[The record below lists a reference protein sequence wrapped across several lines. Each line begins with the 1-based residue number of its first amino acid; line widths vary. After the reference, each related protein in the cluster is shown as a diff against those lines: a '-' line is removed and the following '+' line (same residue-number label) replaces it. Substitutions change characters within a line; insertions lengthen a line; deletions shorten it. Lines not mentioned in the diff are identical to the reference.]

1 MTNFDELWQPFNLSF
16 DALQN
21 NKGLESLDALFL
33 NSLSSELKNKISAWR
48 NKALTLSKIE
58 TSELQI
64 EIAKALN
71 EFIANSLKIQKD
83 VGFYFTQAEDE
94 ASILTFKDRY
104 IQRGAKRYKQEITAN
119 FNELTDRLMA
129 KSNATVDSFE
139 FDLAKYAM
147 TQEAGSDAEEEIIQW
162 GALALSS
169 DEGKAL
175 TKSWVSFKF
184 PERTDPQSL
193 VNSAEISFKGIPVKK
208 GEGIERRRD
217 GFHLTDNRM
226 CDHAVA
232 GEVDYCKYCHDH
244 EGDFCSKGFPV
255 KKAEPELGLKKD
267 SFGNTQTGCPLD
279 EKISEMIL
287 LRKTGHVI
295 GALAMIMIENPMVPA
310 TGHRICNDCMKACIY
325 QKTEPVNIPEIETN
339 VLTSVLGLP
348 WGVEIYDIFTRW
360 NPLKQQDFLP
370 TASNNRKVLVSGLGP
385 AGFTMAHYLS
395 QAGCHVVA
403 VDGLK
408 IEPLPDTLLTAP
420 VQDWSSLEEDLASR
434 ILYGFGG
441 VAEYGITVRW
451 DKNFLRLIYLVLA
464 RRQNIQIF
472 GGVRLGGTMMLE
484 DAFELGFDHVSMA
497 VGAGLPRVLNIE
509 NSLARG
515 MRQASDFLM
524 AMQLTGAAKRT
535 SLSTLQV
542 RMPAVVIG
550 GGLTAVDAATEVQAY
565 YIQQVEKVL
574 HRVEIL
580 GEETIRSSLF
590 TPEDHDI
597 LDEFLTHG
605 REVKAERERAA
616 KAGDAPNFTPLL
628 HQWGG
633 VLLAYRRT
641 MQESPAYT
649 LNHEEITKAFEEG
662 IFYGESLDPKGV
674 NLDKYGHIE
683 SITFTKNGIETN
695 LPARTVLV
703 AAGTSPNTIY
713 ATEHGTLEVED
724 QHHFQGYDLLGNKVI
739 YNHDKHVKDEFAPFT
754 SYDQNDHRVS
764 YIGDTHP
771 TFNGNVVKAITSA
784 KRTADQVIESMK
796 SLPANTLANDALSAT
811 MTEGLTV
818 TIESVKRDNPA
829 VAEVWVKAPFVAK
842 NFKPGQFFRLQTYE
856 VDGQIIDDTR
866 MQIPLFTASGT
877 GSKDGAIRLMV
888 FQWGVA
894 PRLIG
899 RLKKGDRLILAGPTG
914 APSDIPTN
922 KNILIMA
929 GSWGTA
935 IMLDLAPVLR
945 EAGNKVTY
953 ISTLGQA
960 ADADK
965 MDELE
970 ASTDQIVWCVQ
981 KGDKVKARRPQDSSV
996 LATDMIEL
1004 IENLGNDG
1012 TIDLSSID
1020 RMIALGS
1027 TSLLKSL
1034 QQDLSEGG
1042 RLTPMFKPDVEVMG
1056 TVGSPMQC
1064 MMKGVC
1070 GQCLQWQIDP
1080 VTKKRTK
1087 AVFSCAQQDQNVKE
1101 IDLDNLTARTSQNR
1115 LLDIINGA
1123 WFNRILEIEKN
1134 Q

>member
-1 MTNFDELWQPFNLSF
+1 MTDFNDLWRPYALSF
-16 DALQN
+16 DAL
-21 NKGLESLDALFL
+21 KTTEGLVSLDELFL
-33 NSLSSELKNKISAWR
+33 KSLSPELNSTIKAWR
-48 NKALTLSKIE
+48 NNTLTLTAIE
-58 TSELQI
+58 TSELQL
-64 EIAKALN
+64 EIARHLN
-71 EFIANSLKIQKD
+71 RFISETLKIED
-83 VGFYFTQAEDE
+83 HTNFYFEQAADE
-94 ASILTFKDRY
+94 AIVLEFKNRY
-104 IQRGAKRYKQEITAN
+104 VQRGAKRYKQEITES
-119 FNELTDRLMA
+119 FNALTEQVMA
-129 KSNATVDSFE
+129 KSGATAENFE
-139 FDLAKYAM
+139 FALAKYAM
-147 TQEAGSDAEEEIIQW
+147 ALEAESSEEKTVIEW
-162 GALALSS
+162 ATLALNT

-175 TKSWVSFKF
+175 TQHWVSFKF
-184 PERTDPQSL
+184 PERVDPQAL
-193 VNSAEISFKGIPVKK
+193 VNSTEITFKGIPVKK
-208 GEGIERRRD
+208 GDGKDRRRD
-217 GFHLTDNRM
+217 GFHLTDSRM
-226 CDHAVA
+226 CDHDIA
-232 GEVDYCKYCHDH
+232 GETDYCKYCHDH
-244 EGDFCSKGFPV
+244 DGDFCSKGFPV
-255 KKAEPELGLKKD
+255 KKAQPELGLKKD
-267 SFGNTQTGCPLD
+267 TFGNTQTGCPLD
-279 EKISEMIL
+279 EKISEMIT
-287 LRKTGHVI
+287 LRKSGHVV

-325 QKTEPVNIPEIETN
+325 QKTEPVNIPQIETN
-339 VLTSVLGLP
+339 VLTSVLNLP

-360 NPLKQQDFLP
+360 NPLKQTDYLP
-370 TASNNRKVLVSGLGP
+370 TESTNRKVLVSGLGP
-385 AGFTMAHYLS
+385 AGFTMTHYLS

-408 IEPLPDTLLTAP
+408 IEPLPEALLNGP
-420 VQDWSSLEEDLASR
+420 VEHWSSLEEDLANR

-464 RRQNIQIF
+464 RRNNVQIF
-472 GGVRLGGTMMLE
+472 GGVRLGGTLMLE
-484 DAFELGFDHVSMA
+484 DAFKMGFDHVSMA

-524 AMQLTGAAKRT
+524 AMQLTGAAKQT

-550 GGLTAVDAATEVQAY
+550 GGLTAVDAATEMQAY
-565 YIQQVEKVL
+565 YIKQVEKVL
-574 HRVEIL
+574 HRVETL
-580 GEETIRSSLF
+580 GEEAVRAKLF

-616 KAGDAPNFTPLL
+616 AAGEAPNFTPLL
-628 HQWGG
+628 HKWGG

-662 IFYGESLDPKGV
+662 IFYGESLNPTGV

-683 SITFTKNGIETN
+683 SISFTKNGEDVTI
-695 LPARTVLV
+695 PARTVLV

-724 QHHFQGYDLLGNKVI
+724 QHHFQGYDILGNKVE
-739 YNHDKHVKDEFAPFT
+739 YDRSKTVKDDFAPFT
-754 SYDQNDHRVS
+754 SFNHKDHRVS

-784 KRTADQVIESMK
+784 KRTADQVIEAMK
-796 SLPANTLANDALSAT
+796 ALPANHIDNAELSRV

-818 TIESVKRDNPA
+818 TIESVKLDNPA
-829 VAEVWVKAPFVAK
+829 VAEVWVKAPFVAR

-856 VDGQIIDDTR
+856 VDGQIVDDTR
-866 MQIPLFTASGT
+866 LQIPLFTASGT
-877 GSKDGAIRLMV
+877 GSKDDAIRLMV

-894 PRLIG
+894 PRLVS
-899 RLKKGDRLILAGPTG
+899 RLKKGDRLVLAGPTG
-914 APSDIPTN
+914 APTDIPTN

-929 GSWGTA
+929 GRWGTA

-945 EAGNKVTY
+945 EAGNKITY
-953 ISTLGQA
+953 IATLGQA
-960 ADADK
+960 SEMDK

-981 KGDKVKARRPQDSSV
+981 KGEKVTARRVQDSSV
-996 LATDMIEL
+996 VATDMIEL
-1004 IENLGNDG
+1004 LHELDKDG
-1012 TIDLSSID
+1012 VVDLSSID
-1020 RMIALGS
+1020 RMLALGS
-1027 TSLLKSL
+1027 TSLLKGL
-1034 QQDLSEGG
+1034 QKELSEGG
-1042 RLTPMFKPDVEVMG
+1042 RLTPIFKTDVEVMG

-1080 VTKKRTK
+1080 ITKKRTK
-1087 AVFSCAQQDQNVKE
+1087 AVFTCAGQDQNVKE

-1115 LLDIINGA
+1115 LLDVLNVA
-1123 WFNRILEIEKN
+1123 WFDNILKKID
-1134 Q
+1134 

>member
-1 MTNFDELWQPFNLSF
+1 MTNFDQLWKPFALSF
-16 DALQN
+16 DAL
-21 NKGLESLDALFL
+21 KTKEGLESLDQLFL
-33 NSLSSELKNKISAWR
+33 NSLSPELKDQIEAWR
-48 NKALTLSKIE
+48 QQELTLSEIE

-64 EIAKALN
+64 KIAEALN
-71 EFIANSLKIQKD
+71 QFISNTLQIQKD
-83 VGFYFTQAEDE
+83 TEFYFTQAQDE
-94 ASILTFKDRY
+94 ATVLQFKDRY
-104 IQRGAKRYKQEITAN
+104 IQRGAKRYKQDIAETFDA
-119 FNELTDRLMA
+119 LTDRLMT
-129 KSNATVDSFE
+129 KSHATAETFE
-139 FDLAKYAM
+139 FDLAKYALA
-147 TQEAGSDAEEEIIQW
+147 QEAGSDEEKEIIEW
-162 GALALSS
+162 GALALNTE
-169 DEGKAL
+169 EGKAA
-175 TKSWVSFKF
+175 TKGWVSFKF
-184 PERTDPQSL
+184 PERVDSANL
-193 VNSAEISFKGIPVKK
+193 VGNEEVSFKGIPVLQGNGK
-208 GEGIERRRD
+208 ERRRD

-226 CDHAVA
+226 CDHDIA

-255 KKAEPELGLKKD
+255 KKAQPELGLKKD
-267 SFGNTQTGCPLD
+267 TFGNTQTGCPLD
-279 EKISEMIL
+279 EKISEMIT

-325 QKTEPVNIPEIETN
+325 QKTEPVNIPQIETN
-339 VLTSVLGLP
+339 VLTSVLELP
-348 WGVEIYDIFTRW
+348 WGIEIYDIFTRW
-360 NPLKQQDFLP
+360 NPLKQSAYLP
-370 TASNNRKVLVSGLGP
+370 TDGNNRKVLVSGLGP
-385 AGFTMAHYLS
+385 AGFTMTHYLS

-408 IEPLPDTLLTAP
+408 IEPLPDAIINGP
-420 VQDWSSLEEDLASR
+420 VEHWSSLEEDLANR

-464 RRQNIQIF
+464 RRNNVQIF
-472 GGVRLGGTMMLE
+472 GGVRLGGTLMLE

-524 AMQLTGAAKRT
+524 AMQLTGAAKQT
-535 SLSTLQV
+535 SLATLQV

-550 GGLTAVDAATEVQAY
+550 GGLTAVDSATEMQAY
-565 YIQQVEKVL
+565 YITQVEKVL
-574 HRVEIL
+574 HRVDTL
-580 GEETIRSSLF
+580 GEEAVRAAIF
-590 TPEDHDI
+590 TPEDQDI
-597 LDEFLTHG
+597 LDEFITHG

-616 KAGDAPNFTPLL
+616 AAGEAPNFIPLL
-628 HQWGG
+628 HKWGG

-662 IFYGESLDPKGV
+662 IFYGESLNPQGV

-683 SITFTKNGIETN
+683 TITFTKDGEAVTI
-695 LPARTVLV
+695 PARTVLV

-713 ATEHGTLEVED
+713 ATEHGTIEVED
-724 QHHFQGYDLLGNKVI
+724 KHHFQGYDLLGNKVE
-739 YNHDKHVKDEFAPFT
+739 YDREKNVKDDFAPFT
-754 SYDQNDHRVS
+754 SYEHKDHRVS

-784 KRTADQVIESMK
+784 KRTADQVIEAMK
-796 SLPANTLANDALSAT
+796 ALPTNHLSNNDLSAT

-818 TIESVKRDNPA
+818 TVQSVNRDNPS

-856 VDGQIIDDTR
+856 VDGQIIEDTR

-877 GSKDGAIRLMV
+877 GSKDDAIRLMV

-894 PRLIG
+894 PRLIS
-899 RLKKGDRLILAGPTG
+899 RLKPGDRLVLAGPTG
-914 APSDIPTN
+914 APTDIPTN
-922 KNILIMA
+922 KNVLIMA
-929 GSWGTA
+929 GRWGTA

-945 EAGNKVTY
+945 EAGNKITY
-953 ISTLGQA
+953 IATLAQA
-960 ADADK
+960 SEMDK

-970 ASTDQIVWCVQ
+970 ASTDQIIWCVQ
-981 KGDKVKARRPQDSSV
+981 KGDKLEARRPQDSSV
-996 LATDMIEL
+996 VATDMIEL
-1004 IENLGNDG
+1004 LENLNNDG
-1012 TIDLSSID
+1012 VVDLSSID
-1020 RMIALGS
+1020 RMLALGS
-1027 TSLLKSL
+1027 TGLLKGL
-1034 QQDLSEGG
+1034 QKELSPEG
-1042 RLTPMFKPDVEVMG
+1042 RLVDIFKPDVEVMG

-1080 VTKKRTK
+1080 VTKQRTK
-1087 AVFSCAQQDQNVKE
+1087 AVFTCAGQDQNVKE

-1115 LLDIINGA
+1115 LLDVINVA
-1123 WFNRILEIEKN
+1123 WFNRILTKID

>member
-1 MTNFDELWQPFNLSF
+1 MTNFDELWKPFSLSF
-16 DALQN
+16 DALKTT
-21 NKGLESLDALFL
+21 KGLESLDSLFL
-33 NSLSSELKNKISAWR
+33 NNLSPELKDKITAWR
-48 NKALTLSKIE
+48 QTKLELTAIE

-64 EIAKALN
+64 EIAQALN
-71 EFIANSLKIQKD
+71 EFLSNTLNIQKD
-83 VGFYFTQAEDE
+83 TGFYLAQAEDE
-94 ASILTFKDRY
+94 KTVLSFKDRY
-104 IQRGAKRYKQEITAN
+104 IQRGAKRYKQEITAT
-119 FNELTDRLMA
+119 FDALTDSLMT
-129 KSNATVDSFE
+129 KSNATAETFE
-139 FDLAKYAM
+139 FDLAKYAL
-147 TQEAGSDAEEEIIQW
+147 TLEAGSDEEKEIIEW
-162 GALALSS
+162 AALILNNEAH
-169 DEGKAL
+169 KAF
-175 TKSWVSFKF
+175 TQGWVSFKF
-184 PERTDPQSL
+184 PERIDPQNL
-193 VNSAEISFKGIPVKK
+193 VSSEEISFKGIPVRK
-208 GEGIERRRD
+208 GDGKERRRD

-226 CDHAVA
+226 CDHEVA

-244 EGDFCSKGFPV
+244 DGDFCSKGFPV
-255 KKAEPELGLKKD
+255 KKAQPELGLKKD
-267 SFGNTQTGCPLD
+267 TFGNTQTGCPLD
-279 EKISEMIL
+279 EKISEMIT
-287 LRKTGHVI
+287 LRKSGHVI

-325 QKTEPVNIPEIETN
+325 QKTEPVNIPQIETN
-339 VLTSVLGLP
+339 VLTSVLELP
-348 WGVEIYDIFTRW
+348 WGIEIYDIFTRW
-360 NPLKQQDFLP
+360 NPLKQTAYLP
-370 TASNNRKVLVSGLGP
+370 EDGNNRKVMVSGLGP
-385 AGFTMAHYLS
+385 AGFTMTHYLS

-408 IEPLPDTLLTAP
+408 IEPLPEALLNGP
-420 VQDWSSLEEDLASR
+420 VEHWSALEEDLASR

-464 RRQNIQIF
+464 RRNNVQIF
-472 GGVRLGGTMMLE
+472 GGVRLGGTLMIE
-484 DAFELGFDHVSMA
+484 DAFKLGFDHVSMA

-524 AMQLTGAAKRT
+524 AMQLTGAAKTT

-550 GGLTAVDAATEVQAY
+550 GGLTAVDSATEVQAY
-565 YIQQVEKVL
+565 YIKQVEKVL
-574 HRVEIL
+574 HRVETL
-580 GEETIRSSLF
+580 GEEAVRATLF

-605 REVKAERERAA
+605 REVKAERERSAA
-616 KAGDAPNFTPLL
+616 AGEAPNFTPLL
-628 HQWGG
+628 HKWGG

-649 LNHEEITKAFEEG
+649 LNHDEITKAFEEG
-662 IFYGESLDPKGV
+662 IFYGESLNPTGV

-683 SITFTKNGIETN
+683 TISFTKNGEAVTI
-695 LPARTVLV
+695 PARTVLV

-724 QHHFQGYDLLGNKVI
+724 KHHFQGYDLLGNKVE
-739 YNHDKHVKDEFAPFT
+739 YDREKSVKEDFAPFT
-754 SYDQNDHRVS
+754 SYGKDDHRVS

-796 SLPANTLANDALSAT
+796 SLPENVLPNEELSNV

-818 TIESVKRDNPA
+818 TIESVKLDNPA

-866 MQIPLFTASGT
+866 LQIPLFTASGT
-877 GSKDGAIRLMV
+877 GSKDGMIRLMV

-894 PRLIG
+894 PRLVA

-914 APSDIPTN
+914 APTDIPTN
-922 KNILIMA
+922 KNLLIMA
-929 GSWGTA
+929 GRWGTA

-960 ADADK
+960 SEADK

-981 KGDKVKARRPQDSSV
+981 KGEKVEPRRPQDSSV
-996 LATDMIEL
+996 VATDMIEL
-1004 IENLGNDG
+1004 LQNLNNDG
-1012 TIDLSSID
+1012 VVDLSEVD
-1020 RMIALGS
+1020 RMFALGS
-1027 TSLLKSL
+1027 TSLLKGL
-1034 QQDLSEGG
+1034 QKELSGEG
-1042 RLTPMFKPDVEVMG
+1042 RLTPLFKPEVEVVG

-1080 VTKKRTK
+1080 ITKKRTK
-1087 AVFSCAQQDQNVKE
+1087 AVFTCAGQDQNVKE

-1115 LLDIINGA
+1115 LLDMINVA
-1123 WFNRILEIEKN
+1123 WFNRILEKAD

>member
-1 MTNFDELWQPFNLSF
+1 MTDFNDLWRPYALSF
-16 DALQN
+16 DAL
-21 NKGLESLDALFL
+21 KTTEGLVSLDELFL
-33 NSLSSELKNKISAWR
+33 KSLSPELNSTIKAWR
-48 NKALTLSKIE
+48 NNTLTLTAIE
-58 TSELQI
+58 TSELQL
-64 EIAKALN
+64 EIARHLN
-71 EFIANSLKIQKD
+71 RFISETLKIED
-83 VGFYFTQAEDE
+83 HTNFYFEQAADE
-94 ASILTFKDRY
+94 AIVLEFKNRY
-104 IQRGAKRYKQEITAN
+104 VQRGAKRYKQEITES
-119 FNELTDRLMA
+119 FNALTEQVMA
-129 KSNATVDSFE
+129 KSGATAENFE
-139 FDLAKYAM
+139 FALAKYAM
-147 TQEAGSDAEEEIIQW
+147 ALEAESSEEKTVIEW
-162 GALALSS
+162 ATLALNT

-175 TKSWVSFKF
+175 TQHWVSFKF
-184 PERTDPQSL
+184 PERVDPQAL
-193 VNSAEISFKGIPVKK
+193 VNSTEITFKGIPVKK
-208 GEGIERRRD
+208 GDGKDRRRD
-217 GFHLTDNRM
+217 GFHLTDSRM
-226 CDHAVA
+226 CDHDIA
-232 GEVDYCKYCHDH
+232 GETDYCKYCHDH
-244 EGDFCSKGFPV
+244 DGDFCSKGFPV
-255 KKAEPELGLKKD
+255 KKAQPELGLKKD
-267 SFGNTQTGCPLD
+267 AFGNTQTGCPLD
-279 EKISEMIL
+279 EKISEMIT
-287 LRKTGHVI
+287 LRKSGHVV

-325 QKTEPVNIPEIETN
+325 QKTEPVNIPQIETN
-339 VLTSVLGLP
+339 VLTSVLNLP

-360 NPLKQQDFLP
+360 NPLKQTDYLP
-370 TASNNRKVLVSGLGP
+370 TESTNRKVLVSGLGP
-385 AGFTMAHYLS
+385 AGFTMTHYLS

-408 IEPLPDTLLTAP
+408 IEPLPEALLNGP
-420 VQDWSSLEEDLASR
+420 VEHWSSLEEDLANR

-464 RRQNIQIF
+464 RRNNVQIF
-472 GGVRLGGTMMLE
+472 GGVRLGGTLMLE
-484 DAFELGFDHVSMA
+484 DAFKMGFDHVSMA

-524 AMQLTGAAKRT
+524 AMQLTGAAKQT

-550 GGLTAVDAATEVQAY
+550 GGLTAVDAATEMQAY
-565 YIQQVEKVL
+565 YIKQVEKVL
-574 HRVEIL
+574 HRVETL
-580 GEETIRSSLF
+580 GEEAVRAKLF

-616 KAGDAPNFTPLL
+616 AAGEAPNFTPLL
-628 HQWGG
+628 HKWGG

-662 IFYGESLDPKGV
+662 IFYGESLNPTGV

-683 SITFTKNGIETN
+683 SISFTKNGEDVTI
-695 LPARTVLV
+695 PARTVLV

-724 QHHFQGYDLLGNKVI
+724 QHHFQGYDILGNKVE
-739 YNHDKHVKDEFAPFT
+739 YDRSKTVKDDFAPFT
-754 SYDQNDHRVS
+754 SFNHKDHRVS

-784 KRTADQVIESMK
+784 KRTADQVIEAMK
-796 SLPANTLANDALSAT
+796 ALPANHIDNAELSRV

-818 TIESVKRDNPA
+818 TIESVKLDNPA
-829 VAEVWVKAPFVAK
+829 VAEVWVKAPFVAR

-856 VDGQIIDDTR
+856 VDGQIVDDTR
-866 MQIPLFTASGT
+866 LQIPLFTASGT
-877 GSKDGAIRLMV
+877 GSKDDAIRLMV

-894 PRLIG
+894 PRLVS
-899 RLKKGDRLILAGPTG
+899 RLKKGDRLVLAGPTG
-914 APSDIPTN
+914 APTDIPTN

-929 GSWGTA
+929 GRWGTA

-945 EAGNKVTY
+945 EAGNKITY
-953 ISTLGQA
+953 IATLGQA
-960 ADADK
+960 SEMDK

-981 KGDKVKARRPQDSSV
+981 KGEKVTARRVQDSSV
-996 LATDMIEL
+996 VATDMIEL
-1004 IENLGNDG
+1004 LHELDKDG
-1012 TIDLSSID
+1012 VVDLSSID
-1020 RMIALGS
+1020 RMLALGS
-1027 TSLLKSL
+1027 TSLLKGL
-1034 QQDLSEGG
+1034 QKELSEGG
-1042 RLTPMFKPDVEVMG
+1042 RLTPIFKTDVEVMG

-1080 VTKKRTK
+1080 ITKKRTK
-1087 AVFSCAQQDQNVKE
+1087 AVFTCAGQDQNVKE

-1115 LLDIINGA
+1115 LLDVLNVA
-1123 WFNRILEIEKN
+1123 WFDNILKKID
-1134 Q
+1134 

>member
-1 MTNFDELWQPFNLSF
+1 MTNFDQLWKPFALSF
-16 DALQN
+16 DAL
-21 NKGLESLDALFL
+21 KTKEGLESLDQLFL
-33 NSLSSELKNKISAWR
+33 NSLSPELKNQIEAWR
-48 NKALTLSKIE
+48 KAEITLSEIE

-64 EIAKALN
+64 KIAEALN
-71 EFIANSLKIQKD
+71 QFISNTLQIQNATE
-83 VGFYFTQAEDE
+83 FYFNQAADE
-94 ASILTFKDRY
+94 ATVLQFKDRY
-104 IQRGAKRYKQEITAN
+104 IQRGAKRYKQEITETFEA
-119 FNELTDRLMA
+119 LTDRLMA
-129 KSNATVDSFE
+129 KSNATADTFE
-139 FDLAKYAM
+139 FDLAKYAVAL
-147 TQEAGSDAEEEIIQW
+147 EAGSDEEKEIIEW
-162 GALALSS
+162 GALALNTE
-169 DEGKAL
+169 EGQAV
-175 TKSWVSFKF
+175 TKGWVSFKF
-184 PERTDPQSL
+184 PERIDPANL
-193 VNSAEISFKGIPVKK
+193 VGNEEITFKGIPVLQGNGK
-208 GEGIERRRD
+208 ERRRD

-226 CDHAVA
+226 CDHDIA

-255 KKAEPELGLKKD
+255 KKAQPELGLKKD
-267 SFGNTQTGCPLD
+267 TFGNTQTGCPLD
-279 EKISEMIL
+279 EKISEMIT
-287 LRKTGHVI
+287 LRKSGHVI

-325 QKTEPVNIPEIETN
+325 QKTEPVNIPQIETN
-339 VLTSVLGLP
+339 VLTSVLELP
-348 WGVEIYDIFTRW
+348 WGIEIYDIFTRW
-360 NPLKQQDFLP
+360 NPLKQSAYLP
-370 TASNNRKVLVSGLGP
+370 TDGNNRKVLVSGLGP
-385 AGFTMAHYLS
+385 AGFTMTHYLS

-408 IEPLPDTLLTAP
+408 IEPLPEAIINGP
-420 VQDWSSLEEDLASR
+420 VEHWSSLEEDLANR

-464 RRQNIQIF
+464 RRNNVQIF
-472 GGVRLGGTMMLE
+472 GGVRLGGTLMLE

-524 AMQLTGAAKRT
+524 AMQLTGAAKQT

-550 GGLTAVDAATEVQAY
+550 GGLTAVDSATEMQAY
-565 YIQQVEKVL
+565 YITQVEKVL
-574 HRVEIL
+574 HRVDTL
-580 GEETIRSSLF
+580 GEEVVRAAIF
-590 TPEDHDI
+590 TPEDQDI
-597 LDEFLTHG
+597 LDEFIAHG

-616 KAGDAPNFTPLL
+616 AAGEAPNFIPLL
-628 HQWGG
+628 HKWGG

-662 IFYGESLDPKGV
+662 IFYGESLNPQGV

-683 SITFTKNGIETN
+683 TISFTKNGEEVTI
-695 LPARTVLV
+695 PARTVLV

-713 ATEHGTLEVED
+713 ATEHGTIEVED
-724 QHHFQGYDLLGNKVI
+724 KHHFQGFDLLGNKVE
-739 YNHDKHVKDEFAPFT
+739 YDREKNVKDDFAPFT
-754 SYDQNDHRVS
+754 SYEHKDHRVS

-796 SLPANTLANDALSAT
+796 ALPANHLSNDELSAT

-818 TIESVKRDNPA
+818 TVQSVNRDNPA

-856 VDGQIIDDTR
+856 VDGQIIEDTR

-894 PRLIG
+894 PRLIS
-899 RLKKGDRLILAGPTG
+899 RLKPGDRLVLAGPTG
-914 APSDIPTN
+914 APTDIPTN
-922 KNILIMA
+922 QNILIMA
-929 GSWGTA
+929 GRWGTA

-945 EAGNKVTY
+945 EAGNKITY
-953 ISTLGQA
+953 IATLAQA
-960 ADADK
+960 SEMDK

-970 ASTDQIVWCVQ
+970 ASTDQIIWCVQ
-981 KGDKVKARRPQDSSV
+981 KGDKLEARRPQDSSV
-996 LATDMIEL
+996 VATDMIEL
-1004 IENLGNDG
+1004 LENLNADG
-1012 TIDLSSID
+1012 VVDLSSID
-1020 RMIALGS
+1020 RMLALGS
-1027 TSLLKSL
+1027 TGLLKGL
-1034 QQDLSEGG
+1034 QKELSPNG
-1042 RLTPMFKPDVEVMG
+1042 RLIDIFKPDVQVMG

-1080 VTKKRTK
+1080 VTKQRTK
-1087 AVFSCAQQDQNVKE
+1087 AVFTCAGQDQNVKE

-1115 LLDIINGA
+1115 LLDVINVA
-1123 WFNRILEIEKN
+1123 WFNRILAKAD

>member
-1 MTNFDELWQPFNLSF
+1 MTDFNDLWRPYALSF
-16 DALQN
+16 DAL
-21 NKGLESLDALFL
+21 KTTEGLVSLDELFL
-33 NSLSSELKNKISAWR
+33 KSLSPELNSTIKAWR
-48 NKALTLSKIE
+48 NNTLTLTAIE
-58 TSELQI
+58 TSELQL
-64 EIAKALN
+64 EIARHLN
-71 EFIANSLKIQKD
+71 RFISETLKIED
-83 VGFYFTQAEDE
+83 HTNFYFEQAADE
-94 ASILTFKDRY
+94 AIVLEFKNRY
-104 IQRGAKRYKQEITAN
+104 VQRGAKRYKQEITES
-119 FNELTDRLMA
+119 FNALTEQVMA
-129 KSNATVDSFE
+129 KSGATAENFE
-139 FDLAKYAM
+139 FALAKYAM
-147 TQEAGSDAEEEIIQW
+147 ALEAESSEEKTVIEW
-162 GALALSS
+162 ATLALNT

-175 TKSWVSFKF
+175 TQHWVSFKF
-184 PERTDPQSL
+184 PERVDPQAL
-193 VNSAEISFKGIPVKK
+193 VNSTEITFKGIPVKK
-208 GEGIERRRD
+208 GDGKDRRRD
-217 GFHLTDNRM
+217 GFHLTDSRM
-226 CDHAVA
+226 CDHDIA
-232 GEVDYCKYCHDH
+232 GETDYCKYCHDH
-244 EGDFCSKGFPV
+244 DGDFCSKGFPV
-255 KKAEPELGLKKD
+255 KKAQPELGLKKD
-267 SFGNTQTGCPLD
+267 AFGNTQTGCPLD
-279 EKISEMIL
+279 EKISEMIT
-287 LRKTGHVI
+287 LRKSGHIV

-325 QKTEPVNIPEIETN
+325 QKTEPVNIPQIETN
-339 VLTSVLGLP
+339 VLTNVLNLP

-360 NPLKQQDFLP
+360 NPLKQTDYLP
-370 TASNNRKVLVSGLGP
+370 TESTNRKVLVSGLGP
-385 AGFTMAHYLS
+385 AGFTMTHYLS

-408 IEPLPDTLLTAP
+408 IEPLPEALLNGP
-420 VQDWSSLEEDLASR
+420 VEHWSSLEEDLANR

-464 RRQNIQIF
+464 RRNNVQIF
-472 GGVRLGGTMMLE
+472 GGVRLGGTLMLE
-484 DAFELGFDHVSMA
+484 DAFKMGFDHVSMA

-524 AMQLTGAAKRT
+524 AMQLTGAAKQT

-550 GGLTAVDAATEVQAY
+550 GGLTAVDAATEMQAY
-565 YIQQVEKVL
+565 YIKQVEKVL
-574 HRVEIL
+574 HRVETL
-580 GEETIRSSLF
+580 GEEAVRAKLF

-616 KAGDAPNFTPLL
+616 AAGEAPNFTPLL
-628 HQWGG
+628 HKWGG

-662 IFYGESLDPKGV
+662 IFYGESLNPTGV

-683 SITFTKNGIETN
+683 SISFTKNGEDVTI
-695 LPARTVLV
+695 PARTVLV

-724 QHHFQGYDLLGNKVI
+724 QHHFQGYDILGNKVE
-739 YNHDKHVKDEFAPFT
+739 YDRSKTVKDDFAPFT
-754 SYDQNDHRVS
+754 SFNHKDHRVS

-784 KRTADQVIESMK
+784 KRTADQVIEAMK
-796 SLPANTLANDALSAT
+796 ALPANHIDNAELSRV

-818 TIESVKRDNPA
+818 TIESVKLDNPA
-829 VAEVWVKAPFVAK
+829 VAEVWVKAPFVAR

-856 VDGQIIDDTR
+856 VDGQIVDDTR
-866 MQIPLFTASGT
+866 LQIPLFTASGT
-877 GSKDGAIRLMV
+877 GSKDDAIRLMV

-894 PRLIG
+894 PRLVS
-899 RLKKGDRLILAGPTG
+899 RLKKGDRLVLAGPTG
-914 APSDIPTN
+914 APTDIPTN

-929 GSWGTA
+929 GRWGTA

-945 EAGNKVTY
+945 EAGNKITY
-953 ISTLGQA
+953 IATLGQA
-960 ADADK
+960 SEMDK

-981 KGDKVKARRPQDSSV
+981 KGEKVTARRAQDSSV
-996 LATDMIEL
+996 VATDMIEL
-1004 IENLGNDG
+1004 LHELDKDG
-1012 TIDLSSID
+1012 VVDLSSID
-1020 RMIALGS
+1020 RMLALGS
-1027 TSLLKSL
+1027 TSLLKGL
-1034 QQDLSEGG
+1034 QKELSEGG
-1042 RLTPMFKPDVEVMG
+1042 RLTPIFKADVEVMG

-1080 VTKKRTK
+1080 ITKKRTK
-1087 AVFSCAQQDQNVKE
+1087 AVFTCAGQDQNVKE

-1115 LLDIINGA
+1115 LLDVLNVA
-1123 WFNRILEIEKN
+1123 WFDNILKKID
-1134 Q
+1134 